1 MLDRRS
7 PWGAGRAFGGSG
19 WFLIF
24 AIFFCG
30 VISFTEQ
37 GLTRMQAYGPAAVIA
52 LALICFAHVFLAYER
67 VLFTAPSNAVSY
79 SQPDS

>member
-52 LALICFAHVFLAYER
+52 LALTLGFALFLRYVRRFFAAR
-67 VLFTAPSNAVSY
+67 R
-79 SQPDS
+79 

>member
-52 LALICFAHVFLAYER
+52 LALTLGFALFLRFVRRFFAGRRQR
-67 VLFTAPSNAVSY
+67 V
-79 SQPDS
+79 Q